1 MTNQISQRIWNQ
13 NKNLRNQ
20 NMILKNF
27 VSQSNGFNT
36 DLMMLILN
44 KKQIQ
49 RNEKKSLNKTE

>member
-1 MTNQISQRIWNQ
+1 
-13 NKNLRNQ
+13 
-20 NMILKNF
+20 MILKNF

-49 RNEKKSLNKTE
+49 SNEKKIAEQNRMKIK